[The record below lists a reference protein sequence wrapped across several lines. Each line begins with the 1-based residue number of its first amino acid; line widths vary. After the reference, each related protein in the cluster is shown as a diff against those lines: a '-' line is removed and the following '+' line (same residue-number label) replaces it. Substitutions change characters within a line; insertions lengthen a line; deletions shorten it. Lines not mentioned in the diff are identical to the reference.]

1 MTGILFDE
9 RNICYSRDLFGK
21 KDLRDTPDDIDTDT
35 VMKRTEVAIQVI
47 YQVEP
52 SLMDTMQAEK
62 NHNTTCIGVLIRK
75 NQYTILKISVKK
87 IEGNQPTM

>member
-52 SLMDTMQAEK
+52 SPMDTMQTEK
-62 NHNTTCIGVLIRK
+62 IHNTTCIGVP
-75 NQYTILKISVKK
+75 ILKKSVYYLED
-87 IEGNQPTM
+87 ID